1 MYLFLLFEAVV
12 VNSHT
17 SYNDGLKMIKK
28 SLLFQSSRKNTMY
41 SYFLVV
47 LELVSFSTLVATFY
61 SVSNKVMGLMA
72 MFTIICMLFSLYIMF
87 STLICFYFDEED
99 IMNRIRVESLDAET
113 IERLENVLRSEETEN
128 SNQISVPTN
137 CLASNGLVET

>member
-28 SLLFQSSRKNTMY
+28 SLLFQSSRKNTLY
-41 SYFLVV
+41 CYFLVL
-47 LELVSFSTLVATFY
+47 LELVSISTLVATFY
-61 SVSNKVMGLMA
+61 AVSTKVMGLMT
-72 MFTIICMLFSLYIMF
+72 MFTITCMLFSLYIMF

-99 IMNRIRVESLDAET
+99 IMNSIRIESLDAET
-113 IERLENVLRSEETEN
+113 IERFENVLGNEETKN
-128 SNQISVPTN
+128 SNQ
-137 CLASNGLVET
+137 

>member
-72 MFTIICMLFSLYIMF
+72 MFTVICMLFSLYIMF

-99 IMNRIRVESLDAET
+99 VINRIRVESLDAET
-113 IERLENVLRSEETEN
+113 IERLENVLGTEYSEN
-128 SNQISVPTN
+128 SNQISVSTN
-137 CLASNGLVET
+137 CLRSNRLVET

>member
-17 SYNDGLKMIKK
+17 SYNDGLKMTKK

-41 SYFLVV
+41 SYFLVL

-61 SVSNKVMGLMA
+61 SVSTKVMGLMA
-72 MFTIICMLFSLYIMF
+72 MFTVTCMLFSLYIMF

-128 SNQISVPTN
+128 SNQISVSTN
-137 CLASNGLVET
+137 CLASNRLIEN